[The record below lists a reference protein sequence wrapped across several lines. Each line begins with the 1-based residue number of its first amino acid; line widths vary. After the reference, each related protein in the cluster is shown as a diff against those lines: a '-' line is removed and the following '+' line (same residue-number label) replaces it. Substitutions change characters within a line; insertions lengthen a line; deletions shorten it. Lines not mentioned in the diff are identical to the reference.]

1 MTVADPSPLLEVVGV
16 VAFAVSGAA
25 VAIRARMDWVGVAVL
40 AAVTAVGG
48 GTLRDLLLG
57 HYPISWIANPWAV
70 AVATGTAVVVIAQA
84 HLAPRSAPDETIIVL
99 VADAAGLA
107 VFTVSSTLL
116 ALSSGTS
123 APVAVLIGAV
133 TGTGGGIARDVL
145 ARQRPLVLV
154 GQVYALTAVGG
165 ATLLVVLLALHAPT
179 TPARW
184 CSVAAVFVLRLAAIR
199 YSWSLPRAPQLPSG
213 PTPPTRD

>member
-1 MTVADPSPLLEVVGV
+1 MTVTDPSPLLEVVGV

-57 HYPISWIANPWAV
+57 RFPIGWVADPWPVWV
-70 AVATGTAVVVIAQA
+70 AIGTAVVVIAQA
-84 HLAPRSAPDETIIVL
+84 HLKPRSAPDETLVVL
-99 VADAAGLA
+99 IADAAGLA
-107 VFTVSSTLL
+107 VFTVASTLL
-116 ALSSGTS
+116 ALASGAS

-165 ATLLVVLLALHAPT
+165 ATLLVVLHALHAPT
-179 TPARW
+179 TIARW
-184 CSVAAVFVLRLAAIR
+184 SSVAVVFVLRLAAIR
-199 YSWSLPRAPQLPSG
+199 FSWSLPRAPQLPSG
-213 PTPPTRD
+213 PTPPTID

>member
-1 MTVADPSPLLEVVGV
+1 MTITDPSPVLEVVGV

-57 HYPISWIANPWAV
+57 RFPVGWVADPWPVWV
-70 AVATGTAVVVIAQA
+70 AIGTAALVIAQA
-84 HLAPRSAPDETIIVL
+84 HLRPRSAPDETLVVL

-107 VFTVSSTLL
+107 VFTVASTLM
-116 ALSSGTS
+116 ALSGGAS

-165 ATLLVVLLALHAPT
+165 ATLLVVLLATGVPT

-184 CSVAAVFVLRLAAIR
+184 CSVAAVLALRLAAIR
-199 YSWSLPRAPQLPSG
+199 YSWSLPRAPQLPPG
-213 PTPPTRD
+213 PER